1 MDNLYLHSGYSR
13 PLRPNFYDR
22 DSRPSIRVS
31 SDPDAS
37 SRRPHLHKHKS
48 SHRHHHHHD
57 EHRRHSSTR
66 HHAKEV
72 VASALQP
79 PTSFGDL
86 LKQARGSKNSSPS
99 HSRSRSRSRRQSPNR
114 GEAGKQQMVSGDT
127 GLTIPPP
134 RPLRREEIEREAKR
148 VEVRERELRNA
159 LQSLSDQSLKA
170 SRRLDDT
177 YYSIL
182 EKVSTLRQTI
192 GTLQELSG
200 LTKELH
206 RNFETDAQD
215 LLDDVKGQF
224 EGSNTFDAQ
233 QHQVTALEERI
244 NAGKQKADA
253 LTARLVE
260 AKDRVDRRA
269 RSEAQW
275 EASTNR
281 WWRWFG
287 GVVVSIISL
296 IVILVVLHHLKPIHV
311 ETKPKP
317 ALDSAVKAKILEA
330 PIPKMAKEDILELA
344 TSVPTVRLQTPSAKS
359 SAGLDDRLLRKFD
372 EL

>member
-13 PLRPNFYDR
+13 PLRPNIYDR
-22 DSRPSIRVS
+22 ESRPSIRVS
-31 SDPDAS
+31 SDPDSS

-57 EHRRHSSTR
+57 EHHRHSSTR

-72 VASALQP
+72 VQLALQP

-86 LKQARGSKNSSPS
+86 LKQARGSKDPSPS
-99 HSRSRSRSRRQSPNR
+99 HSRSHSRRGSPRR
-114 GEAGKQQMVSGDT
+114 GETGGQQTASKDV

-134 RPLRREEIEREAKR
+134 RPLRPEDIERESRR
-148 VEVRERELRNA
+148 VEARERYLRTA
-159 LQSLSDQSLKA
+159 LQTLSDQSLRT

-192 GTLQELSG
+192 GTMQELSG

-206 RNFETDAQD
+206 INFEADSKH
-215 LLDDVKGQF
+215 LLDDVRSQF
-224 EGSNTFDAQ
+224 ENSDNFDAQ
-233 QHQVTALEERI
+233 QKQVAVLEERVR
-244 NAGKQKADA
+244 AGKEKADA
-253 LTARLVE
+253 LTARLAE
-260 AKDRVDRRA
+260 AKKRVDERA
-269 RSEAQW
+269 RSEAEW

-281 WWRWFG
+281 WWQWFG
-287 GVVVSIISL
+287 GIVASIVSL
-296 IVILVVLHHLKPIHV
+296 IVILVVLHHLKPTHV
-311 ETKPKP
+311 DMNPKP
-317 ALDSAVKAKILEA
+317 MLDPAVAAKIREA
-330 PIPKMAKEDILELA
+330 PIPRMAKDNILELA
-344 TSVPTVRLQTPSAKS
+344 TSVSTVSLQRPSAQS
-359 SAGLDDRLLRKFD
+359 SAGLDDRLLRRFD